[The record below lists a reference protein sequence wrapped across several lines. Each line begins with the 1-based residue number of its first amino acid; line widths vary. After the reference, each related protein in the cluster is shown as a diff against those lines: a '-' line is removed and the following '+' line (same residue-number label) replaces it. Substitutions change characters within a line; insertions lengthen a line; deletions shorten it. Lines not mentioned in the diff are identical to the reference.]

1 MIRDSRSPCN
11 LELNLNHGRELKIV
25 RPQYSITR
33 RRVYIALC
41 LEFPGFDFNRA
52 RGGEKKRKKGKKN
65 GERKSVVDRPR
76 GENETKTETTTKTK
90 TELPTTCRRGSF
102 SIFGLIDPTV
112 LAVFHASDNTRENE
126 RGSTKGDRSSGRGGT
141 TIRQVTGLATVVKRS
156 MVVISLRR
164 QEKAANVR
172 VHVEG
177 GGALSHRGR
186 LLSGNARPLR

>member
-1 MIRDSRSPCN
+1 MFGHNIRLHDDAYISRSASNSPV
-11 LELNLNHGRELKIV
+11 LIL
-25 RPQYSITR
+25 T
-33 RRVYIALC
+33 A
-41 LEFPGFDFNRA
+41 RA
-52 RGGEKKRKKGKKN
+52 EGEKKRKKGKKN

-76 GENETKTETTTKTK
+76 GENETKTETTAKTK
-90 TELPTTCRRGSF
+90 TELPTTCRRRSF

-112 LAVFHASDNTRENE
+112 LAIFHASDKTRENE
-126 RGSTKGDRSSGRGGT
+126 RGSTKGDRSSGRGET

-156 MVVISLRR
+156 MVVVISLRR